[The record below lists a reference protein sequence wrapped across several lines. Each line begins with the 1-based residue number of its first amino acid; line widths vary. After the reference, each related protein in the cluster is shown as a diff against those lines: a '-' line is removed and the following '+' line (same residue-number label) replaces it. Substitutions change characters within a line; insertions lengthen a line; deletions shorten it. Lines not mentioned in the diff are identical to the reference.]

1 MAAKKSGL
9 GRGFD
14 SLLLDNAT
22 ESAENTSVVTLKLSE
37 IEPNKQQA
45 RKQFDEETIS
55 ELAASIEEHGI
66 LQPLLV
72 RPLISGGYQLVAG
85 ERRWRAA
92 RTVGLSEIP
101 VIIKALSNEE
111 ATIISLIENLQRENL
126 NPVEEAYG
134 FQDLINTY
142 GLTQEDV
149 AKKVGKSRT
158 AVTNTL
164 RILKLPEKVIEFVR
178 QGKLSAGHA
187 KALAGM
193 ENDALILTATEI
205 IINKGLSVRE
215 TEKLV
220 KNFGREKK
228 KAEHLKQKRNSFFDE
243 VELALSNS
251 LGRKAKVVTKGNGD
265 CGSLVIDFYD
275 KEDLE
280 LIAKALSALEE

>member
-1 MAAKKSGL
+1 MATKKSGL

-101 VIIKALSNEE
+101 VIIKALSDEE

>member
-1 MAAKKSGL
+1 MATKKSGL

-92 RTVGLSEIP
+92 RAVGLSEIP
-101 VIIKALSNEE
+101 VIIKALSDEE

>member
-1 MAAKKSGL
+1 MVAKKSGL

-22 ESAENTSVVTLKLSE
+22 ESAENTSVVTLKLSD

-92 RTVGLSEIP
+92 RAVGLSEIP
-101 VIIKALSNEE
+101 VIIKALSDEE
-111 ATIISLIENLQRENL
+111 ASVISLIENLQRENL

-149 AKKVGKSRT
+149 AKKVSKSRT
-158 AVTNTL
+158 AITNAL
-164 RILKLPEKVIEFVR
+164 RILKLPEKAINFVR
-178 QGKLSAGHA
+178 QGKLTAGHA

-193 ENDALILTATEI
+193 ENDALILAAAEI
-205 IINKGLSVRE
+205 IIEKGLSVRE

-220 KNFGREKK
+220 KNFGKEKK
-228 KAEHLKQKRNSFFDE
+228 KAENVKQKRNSFFDE

-251 LGRKAKVVTKGNGD
+251 LGRKAKVVTKGSDD
-265 CGSLVIDFYD
+265 CGSLVIDFYN